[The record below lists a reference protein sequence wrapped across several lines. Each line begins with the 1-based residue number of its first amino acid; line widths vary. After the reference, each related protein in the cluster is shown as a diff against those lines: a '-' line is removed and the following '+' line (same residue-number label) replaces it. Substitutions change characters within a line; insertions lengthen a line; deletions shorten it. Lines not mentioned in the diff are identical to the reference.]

1 MLNRHRHRNHLFQS
15 GGRLKEATYFSGDH
29 TTLAACDAVVSITPQ
44 IIHMKKSEIFLPKVE
59 AKPDNMLFRF
69 SLGQAL
75 YDEGSTEASIPHLK
89 RCADSRDDWMLPRI
103 LLGKALLQHGQADI
117 AKPILEHA
125 LKLAVDQH
133 HDDPAEELRD
143 ILEDL

>member
-1 MLNRHRHRNHLFQS
+1 
-15 GGRLKEATYFSGDH
+15 
-29 TTLAACDAVVSITPQ
+29 
-44 IIHMKKSEIFLPKVE
+44 MKKSEVFHPKVE

-75 YDEGSTEASIPHLK
+75 YDEGDTQTSIQHLQ
-89 RCADSRDDWMLPRI
+89 RCADSRNDWMLPRI
-103 LLGKALLQHGQADI
+103 LLGKALLEHGHTHA

-133 HDDPAEELRD
+133 HDDPATELRD
-143 ILEDL
+143 ILMDL